1 MPSTLQEQ
9 LILEQTLAE
18 IRTQHEISRINWL
31 RLRNVFKERFIRAW
45 RLVTRNRVKRYIF
58 KPSGREVWIAV
69 GNNAE
74 YIIYPE
80 AGYCSCSDF
89 YFRVLD
95 QEVALCYHLLA
106 QKIAEALDHYDTIS
120 EDDDAYEALMEIW
133 KAYAVS
139 S

>member
-1 MPSTLQEQ
+1 MSSTINEK
-9 LILEQTLAE
+9 LILEQVLAE

-31 RLRNVFKERFIRAW
+31 RLRNIFKERFTRAW
-45 RLVTRNRVKRYIF
+45 RLVTRRRIKRYYF
-58 KPSGREVWIAV
+58 KPSGREIWIAV

-74 YIIYPE
+74 YLIYPY

-106 QKIAEALDHYDTIS
+106 QKIAEAIDHYDTIH
-120 EDDDAYEALMEIW
+120 EDDDAYGTLMEIW
-133 KAYAVS
+133 KDYAIS
-139 S
+139 E